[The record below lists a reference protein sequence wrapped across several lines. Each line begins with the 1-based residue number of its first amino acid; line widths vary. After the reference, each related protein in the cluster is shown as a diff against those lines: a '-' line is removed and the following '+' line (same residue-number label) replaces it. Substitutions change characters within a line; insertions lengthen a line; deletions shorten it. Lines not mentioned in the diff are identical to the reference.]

1 MAPNLRLLGPFPF
14 FSVRQS
20 QRKGMLLK
28 SGQISNG
35 LDLPDSVFSCIAV
48 ARVNSRMCF
57 KMPKCISNAHLGK

>member
-1 MAPNLRLLGPFPF
+1 MAPNWRHLGPFP

-28 SGQISNG
+28 SGQISHG
-35 LDLPDSVFSCIAV
+35 VDLPDAVFSSIIV

-57 KMPKCISNAHLGK
+57 KMPKYISNAHL